1 MSRRRVVVTGLGATT
16 PIGGDVTTSWSALLA
31 GTSGVRNLTEEWAQS
46 LPVHFAARVAVEP
59 AEQMERVE
67 LRRLDRSEQFALIA
81 SREAWKDA
89 GSPEI
94 DKERLGVVIASG
106 IGGVTTLLDQYDIL
120 REKGARL
127 VSPHTVPMLMPNG
140 PAANVGLEL
149 QARAGVHTPVSACA
163 SGAEAIGY
171 ALEMIRNDRA
181 DIVVSGGVEAAI
193 HAMPMSGFAAMK
205 ALSTRNDEPQ
215 RASRPYDL
223 NRDGF
228 VLGEGGGI
236 LVLEEYEHALAR
248 GAKIYCEI
256 AGQGLTSDGYHIA
269 APDPDGVGVQRAV
282 KFALRDSGLTTK
294 DIVHLNAH
302 ATSTPAG
309 DVAEAIGYALEM
321 IRNDRA
327 DIVVGGGVEAAIH
340 AMPMSG
346 FAAMKALSTRNDE
359 PARASRPYDL
369 NRDGFVLGEGGGILV
384 LEEYEHAVARG
395 AKIYCEIAGQGLTS
409 DGYHIAAPDPDG
421 AGVQRAVKFAL
432 RDSGLT
438 TKDIVHLNAHATSTP
453 AGDVAEANALR
464 AALGADADHVA
475 VSATKSMTG
484 HLLGGAGAIE
494 SVFIVKTLQ
503 DRLAPPTIN
512 IDDLDPAVTVDVVRD
527 KPRALPAGD
536 IAALNDSFGFGGHN
550 VVLVFKSI

>member
-1 MSRRRVVVTGLGATT
+1 MSARRVVVTGLGATT
-16 PIGGDVTTSWSALLA
+16 PLGGDVGTTWSALLA
-31 GTSGVRNLTEEWAQS
+31 GTSGVRSLTEEWAQS
-46 LPVHFAARVAVEP
+46 IPVHFAARVAVEP
-59 AEQMERVE
+59 SEQMERVE

-106 IGGVTTLLDQYDIL
+106 IGGVTTLLDQYDIYK
-120 REKGARL
+120 EKGARL

-171 ALEMIRNDRA
+171 AFDMIRNDRA
-181 DIVVSGGVEAAI
+181 DIVVSGGVEAAV
-193 HAMPMSGFAAMK
+193 HVLPMAAFAAMK
-205 ALSTRNDEPQ
+205 ALSTRNDEP
-215 RASRPYDL
+215 
-223 NRDGF
+223 
-228 VLGEGGGI
+228 
-236 LVLEEYEHALAR
+236 H
-248 GAKIYCEI
+248 
-256 AGQGLTSDGYHIA
+256 
-269 APDPDGVGVQRAV
+269 
-282 KFALRDSGLTTK
+282 
-294 DIVHLNAH
+294 
-302 ATSTPAG
+302 
-309 DVAEAIGYALEM
+309 
-321 IRNDRA
+321 
-327 DIVVGGGVEAAIH
+327 
-340 AMPMSG
+340 
-346 FAAMKALSTRNDE
+346 
-359 PARASRPYDL
+359 RASRPYDL

-395 AKIYCEIAGQGLTS
+395 ATIYCEIAGQGLTS

-453 AGDVAEANALR
+453 A
-464 AALGADADHVA
+464 ALGADADHVA

-512 IDDLDPAVTVDVVRD
+512 IEDLDPAVTVDVVRD

>member
-1 MSRRRVVVTGLGATT
+1 MSGRRVVVTGLGATT
-16 PIGGDVTTSWSALLA
+16 PIGGDVSSSWSALLA
-31 GTSGVRNLTEEWAQS
+31 GTSGVRTLTEEWAQNIS
-46 LPVHFAARVAVEP
+46 VQFAARVAVEP
-59 AEQMERVE
+59 SEQMERVE

-89 GSPEI
+89 GSPEM

-106 IGGVTTLLDQYDIL
+106 IGGVTTLLDQYDVYK
-120 REKGARL
+120 EKGARL

-171 ALEMIRNDRA
+171 AFDMIKNDRA
-181 DIVVSGGVEAAI
+181 DVVVSGGVEAAI
-193 HAMPMSGFAAMK
+193 HVLPMAA
-205 ALSTRNDEPQ
+205 
-215 RASRPYDL
+215 
-223 NRDGF
+223 
-228 VLGEGGGI
+228 
-236 LVLEEYEHALAR
+236 
-248 GAKIYCEI
+248 
-256 AGQGLTSDGYHIA
+256 
-269 APDPDGVGVQRAV
+269 
-282 KFALRDSGLTTK
+282 
-294 DIVHLNAH
+294 
-302 ATSTPAG
+302 
-309 DVAEAIGYALEM
+309 
-321 IRNDRA
+321 
-327 DIVVGGGVEAAIH
+327 
-340 AMPMSG
+340 

-369 NRDGFVLGEGGGILV
+369 NRDGFVLGEGGGVLI
-384 LEEYEHAVARG
+384 LEEYEHAKARG
-395 AKIYCEIAGQGLTS
+395 ATIYCEIAGQGLSS
-409 DGYHIAAPDPDG
+409 DGYHIAAPDPEG

-432 RDSGLT
+432 RDAGLT

-464 AALGADADHVA
+464 LALGKDADHVA

-494 SVFIVKTLQ
+494 SVFIVKTIQ

-512 IDDLDPAVTVDVVRD
+512 IENLDPAVTVDVVRD

>member
-1 MSRRRVVVTGLGATT
+1 MSRRVVVTGLGATS
-16 PIGGDVTTSWSALLA
+16 PLGGDVATSWSALLA
-31 GTSGVRNLTEEWAQS
+31 GTNGVRLLTEDWAQTI
-46 LPVHFAARVAVEP
+46 PVHFAARVAVEP
-59 AEQMERVE
+59 SEQMERVE
-67 LRRLDRSEQFALIA
+67 LRRLDRSEQFAVIA

-89 GSPEI
+89 GAPEM

-149 QARAGVHTPVSACA
+149 QAKAGVHTPVSACA

-171 ALEMIRNDRA
+171 AFEMISNNRA
-181 DIVVSGGVEAAI
+181 DVVVSGGVEAAI

-205 ALSTRNDEPQ
+205 ALSTRNDDPL

-236 LVLEEYEHALAR
+236 LVLEEYEHARAR
-248 GAKIYCEI
+248 GA
-256 AGQGLTSDGYHIA
+256 H
-269 APDPDGVGVQRAV
+269 
-282 KFALRDSGLTTK
+282 
-294 DIVHLNAH
+294 
-302 ATSTPAG
+302 
-309 DVAEAIGYALEM
+309 
-321 IRNDRA
+321 
-327 DIVVGGGVEAAIH
+327 
-340 AMPMSG
+340 
-346 FAAMKALSTRNDE
+346 
-359 PARASRPYDL
+359 
-369 NRDGFVLGEGGGILV
+369 
-384 LEEYEHAVARG
+384 
-395 AKIYCEIAGQGLTS
+395 IYCEIAGQGLTS

-421 AGVQRAVKFAL
+421 AGVQRALKFAL
-432 RDSGLT
+432 RQAGIS
-438 TKDIVHLNAHATSTP
+438 TKDIVHVNAHATSTP

-484 HLLGGAGAIE
+484 HLLGGAGALE
-494 SVFIVKTLQ
+494 SVFIVKSLQ

-512 IDDLDPAVTVDVVRD
+512 IDDLDPAVTIDVVRD